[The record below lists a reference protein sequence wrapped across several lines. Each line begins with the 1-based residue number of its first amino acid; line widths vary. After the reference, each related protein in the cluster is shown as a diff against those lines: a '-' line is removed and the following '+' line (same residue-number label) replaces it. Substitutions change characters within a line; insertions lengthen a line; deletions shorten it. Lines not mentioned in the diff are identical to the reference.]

1 MSKIAQKTDK
11 LQPDE
16 AEAVVKTDAAKA
28 GSGPKTFPADTIV
41 EAAEFIDT
49 MFADLDPAT
58 ETVCVSKMIV
68 NKDDGDR
75 PSGFWNVA
83 EDHDAFVKWKPEK
96 QSVPWYVSV
105 GSVDGTMN
113 DKGTALKRG
122 RANVVKMHFLMLDDI
137 GGADQSKANEPP
149 VQPTAKVVTSEDD
162 DGNDNMQWNY
172 ALEPT
177 ADQPRYEAL
186 LEYCFEKGWGD
197 GGAGGSYRI
206 CRIPGSANVKE
217 GRGGYKSVVSDWH
230 PDRVWGLDDLAGKL
244 GCDDLD
250 QRVAMMASGKNKVR
264 VTTNVTS
271 MTPLANIDPL
281 YDWLLANGRVVQ
293 DNGGDFA
300 DVTCPWHGDHTSGG
314 DTAGYSPLGRGSGD
328 WVQARGFRCLHE
340 HCKGKLFGKA
350 MKAWGEM
357 GAPRVSGHDP
367 LPWLQA
373 KFTYVGVGKQVADL
387 EQRVKGG
394 TWLWELEDWGN
405 MHKGRVLVPGR
416 DAPIDMKTAFLES
429 KNTRK
434 ATDTIFW
441 PIRADQD
448 VAVVY
453 MNDQE
458 RINVYAPP
466 NHTYTRSDPDVF
478 LDHIDFL
485 LPDDTER
492 DLFLD
497 WLAFKIQNPGSR
509 SYSMIMIAEDGF
521 GVGRSWLRALLEEML
536 PGMVETATL
545 PQLIGKGTSAENTYN
560 DWCARNLFLIIE
572 EAKDNMSKDDFY
584 HGYETFKKNVDTRVS
599 KVRVNPK
606 YGRTRDDWMFFN
618 ALIMSNHSDALAIP
632 ANDRRCCVLTNPSVM
647 ADHEYYERLQGSLG
661 AKEPEKVYWYLM
673 ERDVSKYN
681 NIYPPMTKGKRL
693 MADQNLMPS
702 DEITAHI
709 IDNCAGQIFTKKML
723 RSRIMAAAHALDYS
737 KISADPGGMLRT
749 LWGKMGSLRDE
760 PRGARYHVNE
770 EQVEVRA
777 ITGKEKWRGVDAK
790 RDRGTFLEELLKT
803 DITGGKGLKLVK

>member
-1 MSKIAQKTDK
+1 MGRESNRGKI
-11 LQPDE
+11 
-16 AEAVVKTDAAKA
+16 VKKY
-28 GSGPKTFPADTIV
+28 PQDTIV

-75 PSGFWNVA
+75 PPGFWNVA
-83 EDHDAFVKWKPEK
+83 ETHDAFTKWKPETQK
-96 QSVPWYVSV
+96 VPWYISV

-122 RANVVKMHFLMLDDI
+122 RANVVRMHFLMLDDI

-149 VQPTAKVVTSEDD
+149 VQPTAKIVTSEDD
-162 DGNDNMQWNY
+162 QGNDNMQWDY
-172 ALEPT
+172 ALEPN

-186 LEYCFEKGWGD
+186 LEYCHEQGWGD

-217 GRGGYKSVVSDWH
+217 GRGGYKSVVIDWH
-230 PDRVWGLDDLAGKL
+230 PDRCWGLDDLADKL
-244 GCDDLD
+244 GCTDLD
-250 QRVAMMASGKNKVR
+250 ARVAMMATNKKGVR
-264 VTTNVTS
+264 KSVGVVGVS
-271 MTPLANIDPL
+271 PLANIDPL
-281 YDWLLANGRVVQ
+281 YDWLLANGHVVQ
-293 DNGGDFA
+293 DNGGDFV
-300 DVTCPWHGDHTSGG
+300 DVSCPWMSDHTSGG
-314 DTAGYSPLGRGSGD
+314 STAGYSPLGRGSGD
-328 WVQARGFRCLHE
+328 WVQSRGFRCLHE
-340 HCKGKLFGKA
+340 SHKGRGFKVA
-350 MKAWGEM
+350 MKAWGEQ
-357 GAPRVSGHDP
+357 GAPVVSGVDP

-387 EQRVKGG
+387 EQRRLGG
-394 TWLWELEDWGN
+394 TWLWDFEDWGN
-405 MHKGRVLVPGR
+405 MHKGRVMVPGR

-429 KNTRK
+429 KKTHK
-434 ATDTIFW
+434 VVDTIFW
-441 PIRADQD
+441 PVRADQD
-448 VAVVY
+448 VAIVEQ
-453 MNDQE
+453 NSQE
-458 RINVYAPP
+458 RVNVYAPP
-466 NHTYTRSDPDVF
+466 NHAYSKADPDVF

-485 LPDDTER
+485 LADDIER

-497 WLAFKIQNPGSR
+497 WLAFKIQNPDIR
-509 SYSMIMIAEDGF
+509 SYAVVMIAEDGF
-521 GVGRSWLRALLEEML
+521 GVGRSWLKALLEEVV
-536 PGMVETATL
+536 PNMVETATL

-599 KVRVNPK
+599 RVRVNPK

-632 ANDRRCCVLTNPSVM
+632 GNDRRVCVLTNPSVM
-647 ADHEYYERLQGSLG
+647 ADPEYYERLQGSLG
-661 AKEPEKVYWYLM
+661 SGEPGRVYWYLM
-673 ERDVSKYN
+673 ERDVSGYDH
-681 NIYPPMTKGKRL
+681 IYPPMTKGKRL
-693 MADQNLMPS
+693 MTDQNKAPS
-702 DEITAHI
+702 DEIVAHI
-709 IDNCAGQIFTKKML
+709 IDACGGQIFTKKML

-737 KISADPGGMLRT
+737 KISADPGAMLRT
-749 LWGKMGSLRDE
+749 LWGKMGALRDVTN
-760 PRGARYHVNE
+760 GARYLVHD

-777 ITGKEKWRGVDAK
+777 ITEKEKWRDVDDK
-790 RDRGTFLEELLKT
+790 RDRATILAELEKT